1 MSALYLI
8 CLKLN
13 YRLMLKQVLTIWAG
27 AFLLS
32 TTTSCS
38 STKEQNASFD
48 STSTETIDN
57 LSVEEPELNYV
68 YSEKIDEMTDAKIK
82 FASIRSENTVELN
95 YPYGECALT
104 YCVRK
109 NSNGVN
115 DVYLVL
121 SSGQFS
127 GGEYDGSNYVMV
139 RFDDFPATKYTFSE
153 AADGSSDI
161 IFLNNTKD
169 FIRRAKKAT
178 KIKIEVPL
186 FQEGN
191 RLFRFSASKPLVW
204 E

>member
-1 MSALYLI
+1 MI
-8 CLKLN
+8 DH
-13 YRLMLKQVLTIWAG
+13 RLMLKQVLAILGG
-27 AFLLS
+27 AVLLS
-32 TTTSCS
+32 ATTNCS
-38 STKEQNASFD
+38 STREQNTSFD
-48 STSTETIDN
+48 STSTELIDSV
-57 LSVEEPELNYV
+57 SVENAEQDYV

-95 YPYGECALT
+95 FPYGECALT

-115 DVYLVL
+115 DVYLIL

-153 AADGSSDI
+153 AADGSSDV

-169 FIRRAKKAT
+169 FIKRAKKAT
-178 KIKIEVPL
+178 KIKIEAPL

-191 RLFRFSASKPLVW
+191 RLFRFSASKPLAW

>member
-1 MSALYLI
+1 MI
-8 CLKLN
+8 DH
-13 YRLMLKQVLTIWAG
+13 RLMLKQVLAILGG
-27 AFLLS
+27 AVLLS
-32 TTTSCS
+32 ATTNCS
-38 STKEQNASFD
+38 STREQNTSFD
-48 STSTETIDN
+48 STSTELIDSV
-57 LSVEEPELNYV
+57 SVENAEQDYV

-95 YPYGECALT
+95 FPYGECALT

-115 DVYLVL
+115 DVYLIL

-153 AADGSSDI
+153 AADGSSDV

-169 FIRRAKKAT
+169 FIKRAKKAT

-191 RLFRFSASKPLVW
+191 RLFRFSASKPFAW

>member
-1 MSALYLI
+1 MG
-8 CLKLN
+8 
-13 YRLMLKQVLTIWAG
+13 G
-27 AFLLS
+27 AVLLS
-32 TTTSCS
+32 ATTNCS
-38 STKEQNASFD
+38 STREQNTSFD
-48 STSTETIDN
+48 STSTELIDSV
-57 LSVEEPELNYV
+57 SVENAEQDYV

-95 YPYGECALT
+95 FPYGECALT

-115 DVYLVL
+115 DVYLIL

-153 AADGSSDI
+153 AADGSSDV

-169 FIRRAKKAT
+169 FIKRAKKAT

-191 RLFRFSASKPLVW
+191 RLFRFSASKPLAW

>member
-1 MSALYLI
+1 MI
-8 CLKLN
+8 DH
-13 YRLMLKQVLTIWAG
+13 RLMLKQVLAILGG
-27 AFLLS
+27 AVLLS
-32 TTTSCS
+32 ATTNCS
-38 STKEQNASFD
+38 STREQNTSFD
-48 STSTETIDN
+48 STSTELIDSV
-57 LSVEEPELNYV
+57 SVENAEQDYV

-95 YPYGECALT
+95 FPYGECALT

-115 DVYLVL
+115 DVYLIL

-139 RFDDFPATKYTFSE
+139 RFDDFPATQYTFSE
-153 AADGSSDI
+153 AADGSSDV

-169 FIRRAKKAT
+169 FIKRAKKAT

-191 RLFRFSASKPLVW
+191 RLFRFSASKPLAW